1 MWRLET
7 AGQVT
12 LAIPNRGLRI
22 GRREDCDVLLNDG
35 HASSLH
41 CVVIP
46 SQKGLELLAL
56 GRNPTQV
63 NDKPVEGRALLE
75 SGDRVELPGLRF
87 VVRGQSLRRV
97 AWVLEHGDLRV
108 TLGLETFTIGGGRY
122 DHLHIV
128 DWPANAVEVNLIQG
142 QPVAEIRAGMS
153 LHHEL
158 AQPTIEQLVDGDTL
172 SFGPGVV
179 RLRAV
184 AADNAPTLRVA
195 VLPVR
200 AHFTFLPTGGL
211 LQLGFSDGARADVEL
226 PELRARLVA
235 ALLGPPKEYDAGEL
249 IPDDLLLRLV
259 WPGRSD
265 RDRTDLNT
273 LVHRARRE
281 LLRAGVN
288 PTPILVR
295 ARGGGATRFRLAPG
309 ADVAVL

>member
-7 AGQVT
+7 AGQVS
-12 LAIPNRGLRI
+12 LAVPRRGLRL
-22 GRREDCDVLLNDG
+22 GRRQDCDVLLNDG

-41 CVVIP
+41 CVVVP

-56 GRNPTQV
+56 GRNPTRV
-63 NDKPVEGRALLE
+63 NDSAVEGHAVLQD
-75 SGDRVELPGLRF
+75 GDRVELPGLRF
-87 VVRGQSLRRV
+87 VVRGTTDRQV
-97 AWVLEHGDLRV
+97 AWVVEHGELRV
-108 TLGLETFTIGGGRY
+108 TLGRDVFTLGGGAD

-128 DWPANAVEVNLIQG
+128 DWPTGAVQLSLIQG

-158 AQPTIEQLVDGDTL
+158 AEPTIEQLMDGDVL

-179 RLRAV
+179 RIRAV
-184 AADNAPTLRVA
+184 SADNAPTLRAA

-211 LQLGFSDGARADVEL
+211 LQLGFSDGARAEVEL
-226 PELRARLVA
+226 PELRARLIA
-235 ALLGPPKEYDAGEL
+235 ALLSPPKDYDAGEL
-249 IPDDLLLRLV
+249 IPDDRLLKLV
-259 WPGRSD
+259 WPGRTD